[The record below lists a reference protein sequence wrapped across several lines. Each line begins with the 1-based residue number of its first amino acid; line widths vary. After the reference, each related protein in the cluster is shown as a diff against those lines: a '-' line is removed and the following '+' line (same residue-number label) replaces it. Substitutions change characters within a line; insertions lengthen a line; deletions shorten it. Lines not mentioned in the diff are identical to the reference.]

1 MVLSIVSL
9 CKKQVLNDDSL
20 ESAVFQGNYEPTL
33 GPKKNDPVRHSAYYS
48 VGGPCFIDLQPF
60 PK

>member
-9 CKKQVLNDDSL
+9 KQVLNGDSL
-20 ESAVFQGNYEPTL
+20 EFGVFQGNYEQTL
-33 GPKKNDPVRHSAYYS
+33 GPKKNDPVRCSAYNA
-48 VGGPCFIDLQPF
+48 VGNAGFIGLQPF

>member
-9 CKKQVLNDDSL
+9 CIKQVLNDDSL
-20 ESAVFQGNYEPTL
+20 ESGVFQGNYEPTP
-33 GPKKNDPVRHSAYYS
+33 GTKKNDPVRHSAYYS
-48 VGGPCFIDLQPF
+48 VGGTGFIDLQPF